1 MLQQDPRTFI
11 PRAEGKVPRMTQN
24 AVEHLVVVGSDH
36 NGVGLKG
43 EVKQLLHGLGKS
55 VIDLGPFSDAKKVD
69 YCDYARAVGQIIE
82 NGEARW
88 GVLICGTGV
97 GMSMVANRF
106 QLVRA
111 ALVHSVE
118 VARKSREH
126 NDANV
131 LCLGAWV
138 NSDRDN
144 LSLVRAWFAQPFAQ
158 GRHVPRI
165 EKVSPHKA
173 VGIVLTNGIFDI
185 LHSGHIA
192 LLEFAKSFGGR
203 LIVAINSDQATR
215 RLKGEGRPVN
225 NEHDRKA
232 VLESLD
238 CVDEVIIFD
247 DAGPQRVIETVEPD
261 IVVKGAEWSAEEVRR
276 RDSIPAHI
284 EIQVF
289 PLLFESPGRKYSTSS
304 IIDRVHSL

>member
-1 MLQQDPRTFI
+1 VAT
-11 PRAEGKVPRMTQN
+11 TQN
-24 AVEHLVVVGSDH
+24 AVEQLVVLGSDH

-43 EVKQLLHGLGKS
+43 QVKHLLHSLGKS
-55 VIDLGPFSDAKKVD
+55 VIDLGPFTDAKKVD
-69 YCDYARAVGQIIE
+69 YCDYANAVGQIIE

-106 QLVRA
+106 QRVRA
-111 ALVHSVE
+111 ALVHSAA

-138 NSDRDN
+138 NSDPDN
-144 LSLVRAWFAQPFAQ
+144 LSIVDAWFDEPFGQ
-158 GRHVPRI
+158 GRHVRRL
-165 EKVSPHKA
+165 EKISPHKP
-173 VGIVLTNGIFDI
+173 VSLVLTNGIFDI
-185 LHSGHIA
+185 VHTGHIE
-192 LLEFAKSFGGR
+192 LLQFAKSFGGR
-203 LIVAINSDQATR
+203 LIVAINSDESTR

-247 DAGPQRVIETVEPD
+247 DPNPRRLMETVQPD
-261 IVVKGAEWSAEEVRR
+261 IVVKGAEWSAAEVRR
-276 RDSIPAHI
+276 RDSIPDHI
-284 EIQVF
+284 EVKVF
-289 PLLFESPGRKYSTSS
+289 PLVFESPGKKYSTSS
-304 IIDRVHSL
+304 IIQRVHSL